1 MSPRW
6 LPTHVGRRIAY
17 LDKRVVTNTFL
28 EDLLLCHD
36 AGATE
41 PSAAAM
47 IFSLCNSLLTVR
59 EIRMKTV
66 SQ

>member
-28 EDLLLCHD
+28 QDLLLCHD

-41 PSAAAM
+41 AVCGSDNFFA
-47 IFSLCNSLLTVR
+47 V
-59 EIRMKTV
+59 
-66 SQ
+66 